1 MKASR
6 ELATVTHSVNVV
18 GAAHAKLV
26 KQTAHLFRRGHTDER
41 ERTDEREVQRD
52 PQRRQRIGVGEGWA
66 MDRPWSVGG
75 RGLAGEGLG
84 GGDTRR

>member
-66 MDRPWSVGG
+66 ID
-75 RGLAGEGLG
+75 RGLWAGASGEGLG